1 MHVIASN
8 GDMIA
13 SFLASKRR
21 KTTPKAQSLK
31 SSEFSLEKI
40 VNINAMKTEVRKIEI
55 WKLFRV
61 LLKICLQIC
70 NKNESLGIN
79 GLFRRKTHRNILLLS
94 ILRVGGSRI

>member
-13 SFLASKRR
+13 SFLATKRR

-40 VNINAMKTEVRKIEI
+40 VNINAMKTEIRIEI

-79 GLFRRKTHRNILLLS
+79 GLFRRKMHRNSLLLS
-94 ILRVGGSRI
+94 IPRMCGSRI